1 MPLIFVFV
9 QGLLLG
15 LSIAAPVG
23 PIGIL
28 CIRRTL
34 IQGRFTGFVS
44 GCGAATADGFYGC
57 VAAFGLS
64 AVSNF
69 LVAHTASLQL
79 VGGLFLSYLGLKT
92 FFSKPVSSSVI
103 FSETPSDD
111 SSIDSADS
119 MSTDSTSAL
128 PLLSAYSTTLAL
140 TLTNPA
146 TILSFLF
153 IFAGLGITQSDYLQS
168 VTLVSGVF
176 SGSLLWWLVLVSGVA
191 YLRSRLTPQRLAR
204 FNSVSSKIFGLI
216 ILGFG
221 LVALVASIRS

>member
-1 MPLIFVFV
+1 M
-9 QGLLLG
+9 
-15 LSIAAPVG
+15 
-23 PIGIL
+23 
-28 CIRRTL
+28 
-34 IQGRFTGFVS
+34 QGRFTGFVS

-64 AVSNF
+64 AFSNF

-92 FFSKPVSSSVI
+92 FFTEPVSSSVI